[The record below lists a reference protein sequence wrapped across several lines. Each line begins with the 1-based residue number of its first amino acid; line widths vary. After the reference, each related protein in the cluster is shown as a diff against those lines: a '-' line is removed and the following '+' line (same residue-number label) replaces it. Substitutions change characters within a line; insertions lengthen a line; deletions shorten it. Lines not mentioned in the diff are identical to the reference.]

1 MEGIAGIAGIA
12 AKQAC
17 PCGVMHREVRSTVQV
32 GPGILDDVASLVQRL
47 PVGSSCLLVCDQ
59 NTYEAAGKWVVLQ
72 LEQAGKRVQ
81 MLQYV
86 RKGPLT
92 ADAYALGELA
102 FELSAK
108 PDFLVGVGS
117 GTISDLV
124 RYTAH
129 IVGVPF
135 ILIATAPSMDG
146 YASTV
151 APLVQKGSKR
161 TFLAKEPLA
170 IVGDTDV
177 LANAPPYMIVAGVG
191 DLLGKFIAKA
201 DWKLGHRI
209 TGEPYCPVIQEQV
222 DQALD
227 LCLGEMKRCCLA
239 DRRFVQVVMEGLILS
254 GQAITMFGNS
264 RPASGADHHL
274 AHFWEMKAL
283 EQGRTIGLHG
293 QKVGLGT
300 RIMLQLYAEVA
311 QRVQDSDRADLRDLF
326 ASLMSDL
333 PSVSEYDALLKTASI
348 DFAPSTL
355 GITADW
361 IEEGLLKAM
370 YVRDRYTILR
380 FASSQG
386 WLEELASTVLRD
398 YK

>member
-1 MEGIAGIAGIA
+1 
-12 AKQAC
+12 
-17 PCGVMHREVRSTVQV
+17 
-32 GPGILDDVASLVQRL
+32 
-47 PVGSSCLLVCDQ
+47 
-59 NTYEAAGKWVVLQ
+59 
-72 LEQAGKRVQ
+72 
-81 MLQYV
+81 
-86 RKGPLT
+86 
-92 ADAYALGELA
+92 
-102 FELSAK
+102 
-108 PDFLVGVGS
+108 
-117 GTISDLV
+117 
-124 RYTAH
+124 
-129 IVGVPF
+129 
-135 ILIATAPSMDG
+135 
-146 YASTV
+146 
-151 APLVQKGSKR
+151 
-161 TFLAKEPLA
+161 
-170 IVGDTDV
+170 
-177 LANAPPYMIVAGVG
+177 
-191 DLLGKFIAKA
+191 
-201 DWKLGHRI
+201 
-209 TGEPYCPVIQEQV
+209 
-222 DQALD
+222 
-227 LCLGEMKRCCLA
+227 
-239 DRRFVQVVMEGLILS
+239 MEGLILS

-264 RPASGADHHL
+264 RPASGSDHHL